1 MLIQIFREIFLSL
14 SKSNMQDNHTRE
26 KESITQFPPELQEI
40 LQKLL
45 PASDPLDNPKFDHTE
60 YINLLLPSSIYSQR

>member
-1 MLIQIFREIFLSL
+1 
-14 SKSNMQDNHTRE
+14 MQDNHTRE